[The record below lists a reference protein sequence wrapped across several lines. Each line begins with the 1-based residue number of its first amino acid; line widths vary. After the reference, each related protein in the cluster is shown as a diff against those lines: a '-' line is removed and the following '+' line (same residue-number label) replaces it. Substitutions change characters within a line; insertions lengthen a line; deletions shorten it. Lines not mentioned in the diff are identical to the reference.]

1 LLSPKVPENL
11 KEHVK
16 YPKRKTKFQASIA
29 NIDDKFYTAV
39 CRYYCFG
46 RSKCLM
52 IPLINRNQKQCENLI
67 KTPKN
72 HLSVYASAKPSQT
85 ENHKHAQPAIFN
97 KFSCK
102 ALLYSIF
109 TGSY

>member
-1 LLSPKVPENL
+1 MESLLSPKAPEYL
-11 KEHVK
+11 KKHGKHVK
-16 YPKRKTKFQASIA
+16 YQKILNFRPVLQI
-29 NIDDKFYTAV
+29 
-39 CRYYCFG
+39 
-46 RSKCLM
+46 LM
-52 IPLINRNQKQCENLI
+52 ISSILQSADTTVLAGENLI

-72 HLSVYASAKPSQT
+72 HLSAYASAKPSQT